1 MPWENLRNDIHSEP
15 QRKEDYT
22 NCFPRLTAKAKI
34 KIRKAEIFFFLERS
48 ISGPWGSETPYLH
61 LQPPRGCL
69 VGGQRYHGTSAV
81 QSSSHI
87 CSSRPYVCGRGGG
100 VGGWNQRSRG
110 WLTKEKQK
118 LNSVRFIWTQAI
130 FCVADSNC
138 FHFFELVSA
147 KVKTIRLPSKSQ

>member
-34 KIRKAEIFFFLERS
+34 KIRKAEIFFSPERS
-48 ISGPWGSETPYLH
+48 ISGPWGSGTPYLR

-69 VGGQRYHGTSAV
+69 AEGQRYQGASPV
-81 QSSSHI
+81 LSSSHI
-87 CSSRPYVCGRGGG
+87 CSSRPYVCGGE
-100 VGGWNQRSRG
+100 WNQRSRG
-110 WLTKEKQK
+110 WLAKEKQK
-118 LNSVRFIWTQAI
+118 LNNVRFIWTQAL
-130 FCVADSNC
+130 FCVAYSNC

>member
-34 KIRKAEIFFFLERS
+34 KIRKAEIFFFPRKEHLWPLGVWNTLSSSSAPKGMPCRRSEVPRS
-48 ISGPWGSETPYLH
+48 ITSSVILSH
-61 LQPPRGCL
+61 LLQQALCL
-69 VGGQRYHGTSAV
+69 
-81 QSSSHI
+81 
-87 CSSRPYVCGRGGG
+87 RGGE
-100 VGGWNQRSRG
+100 WNQQSRG
-110 WLTKEKQK
+110 WLAKEKQK
-118 LNSVRFIWTQAI
+118 LNSVRFIWTQAL
-130 FCVADSNC
+130 FCVAYSNC